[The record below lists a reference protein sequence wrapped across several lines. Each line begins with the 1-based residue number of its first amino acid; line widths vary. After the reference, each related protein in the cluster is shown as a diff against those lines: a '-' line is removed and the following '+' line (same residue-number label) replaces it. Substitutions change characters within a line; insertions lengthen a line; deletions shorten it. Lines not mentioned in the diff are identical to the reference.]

1 MTKRNPY
8 FLIGTL
14 GMLMTAVFNI
24 LLESIMTEGSFISS
38 FSILYPVFIA
48 FLLIG
53 AAGMVKNSDR
63 TQHIN
68 S

>member
-1 MTKRNPY
+1 MTRKNPY

-14 GMLMTAVFNI
+14 GMLLTAILNI
-24 LLESIMTEGSFISS
+24 LLEVVAIDVSFISS

-48 FLLIG
+48 FLLVG
-53 AAGMVKNSDR
+53 AGNMVKNNRR
-63 TQHIN
+63 TQSIN

>member
-1 MTKRNPY
+1 MTKKNPY

-14 GMLMTAVFNI
+14 GMLLTAVLNI
-24 LLESIMTEGSFISS
+24 LLEAIAIDVSFISS
-38 FSILYPVFIA
+38 FSILYPVFIL

-53 AAGMVKNSDR
+53 AGSMVKNQHR

>member
-1 MTKRNPY
+1 MTKKNPY

-14 GMLMTAVFNI
+14 GMLVTAILNI
-24 LLESIMTEGSFISS
+24 LLEAIAIDVSFISS

-53 AAGMVKNSDR
+53 AGSMVKNTSS
-63 TQHIN
+63 TQQIN

>member
-1 MTKRNPY
+1 MTKKNPY

-14 GMLMTAVFNI
+14 GMLVTAILNI
-24 LLESIMTEGSFISS
+24 LIEAIAVDVSFISS

-53 AAGMVKNSDR
+53 AGSMVKNSSR
-63 TQHIN
+63 PQHIN

>member
-1 MTKRNPY
+1 MTKKNPY

-14 GMLMTAVFNI
+14 GMLVTSIANI
-24 LLESIMTEGSFISS
+24 LLESIPAEVSFISS
-38 FSILYPVFIA
+38 FSMLYPVFIA

-53 AAGMVKNSDR
+53 AGSMVKNKKR
-63 TQHIN
+63 VQHIN

>member
-1 MTKRNPY
+1 MTKKNPY

-14 GMLMTAVFNI
+14 GMLVTAILNI
-24 LLESIMTEGSFISS
+24 LIEAIAVDVSFISS

-53 AAGMVKNSDR
+53 AGSMVKNSR
-63 TQHIN
+63 RPQHIN

>member
-1 MTKRNPY
+1 MTKKNPY

-14 GMLMTAVFNI
+14 GMLVTAVINI
-24 LLESIMTEGSFISS
+24 LLESLVTEGGFISS

-53 AAGMVKNSDR
+53 AGNMVKNGKKI
-63 TQHIN
+63 QHIN